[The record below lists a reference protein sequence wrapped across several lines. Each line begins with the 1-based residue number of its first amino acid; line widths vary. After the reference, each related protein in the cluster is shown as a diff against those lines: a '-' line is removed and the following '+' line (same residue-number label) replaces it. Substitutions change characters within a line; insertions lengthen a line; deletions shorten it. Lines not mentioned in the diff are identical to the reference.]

1 MNDKSSNMK
10 NAKTT
15 AKTKKANRHL
25 LTPLF
30 NHAEREFR
38 LILLILVLG
47 WLVVGYFQNP
57 VILKT
62 I

>member
-1 MNDKSSNMK
+1 MK

-38 LILLILVLG
+38 LVLLILVLG

>member
-1 MNDKSSNMK
+1 MK

-15 AKTKKANRHL
+15 AKTKKANRRL

-30 NHAEREFR
+30 NHAEREVR

-47 WLVVGYFQNP
+47 WLVEGYFQNP